1 MDRFLGLDSLM
12 KSNGLVSSEAFE
24 VYYDTILK
32 GRENM
37 DLNMEGF
44 EWADPQIDF
53 RYEMLEA
60 SDDVEVMATYVDLNS
75 PALPSGKQ
83 TQFTK
88 LTGSIPRQKY
98 RIVRGENDYRKELI
112 VMQEVAN
119 VARFQGRDVN
129 TSLREHLAKY
139 LFTTLVDIPNAHK
152 NSLNYQVGQMKSKG
166 MLEINAEN
174 NPRGIKGARFT
185 ARVPESNIITKSWFN
200 KSAEGVYTAVDGADP
215 IEDIRAKIREIRF
228 YSYRDITVEI
238 DEQFAFELFKMP
250 SVLTAIGYFVYP
262 NLRLS
267 ANNDKNALA
276 VARALEDDAI
286 KDYFRRLIG
295 ADNVIYH
302 NTIVATEKLNT
313 ETKLYDHP
321 QMKAFD
327 EDVILI
333 RPTGTIGKIVNVAP
347 LRPDGS
353 AITAG
358 IFGGRG
364 IVEYI
369 YNPQTRTQDWQ
380 SELTILAVP
389 NRPKDMYYFRGVN
402 AAASSASVDGE

>member
-1 MDRFLGLDSLM
+1 MDRFMGLDSLM
-12 KSNGLVSSEAFE
+12 TANGLVNTKAFE
-24 VYYDTILK
+24 AYYNTVLA
-32 GRENM
+32 GRETM
-37 DLNMEGF
+37 DLNIAGF
-44 EWADPQIDF
+44 EWNDPQIDF
-53 RYEMLEA
+53 TYEMLEMG
-60 SDDVEVMATYVDLNS
+60 DDVEVMATYVDLNS

-83 TQFTK
+83 TKFEK
-88 LTGSIPRQKY
+88 LTGTIPRQKY

-112 VMQEVAN
+112 LMQEVAN

-129 TSLREHLAKY
+129 TSLEEHLAKY

-152 NSLNYQVGQMKSKG
+152 NSLNYQVGQMKSAA
-166 MLEINAEN
+166 LFELTAEN
-174 NPRGIKGARFT
+174 NPRGIKGAKFS
-185 ARVPESNIITKSWFN
+185 ARVPEANIITKEWLN
-200 KSAEGVYTAVDGADP
+200 KDEATGAYTAVEGADP
-215 IEDIRAKIREIRF
+215 IEDIKAKIREIRF
-228 YSYRDITVEI
+228 YKYRDVTVEI

-250 SVLTAIGYFVYP
+250 SVLKAIGYMMYP

-267 ANNDKNALA
+267 PKNDDNALA
-276 VARALEDDAI
+276 VARGLEDDAI

-295 ADNVIYH
+295 TDQIIYQ
-302 NTIVATEKLNT
+302 NTVVATEKLNA
-313 ETKLYDHP
+313 ETKNFDHP
-321 QMKAFD
+321 KMKAFN

-333 RPTGTIGKIVNVAP
+333 RPTGTIGKIVNVTP

-369 YNPQTRTQDWQ
+369 YDPQTRTQDWQ

-389 NRPKDMYYFRGVN
+389 TRPKDMYYFKGVKVT
-402 AAASSASVDGE
+402 SAGE

>member
-1 MDRFLGLDSLM
+1 MDRFMGLDSLM
-12 KSNGLVSSEAFE
+12 TANGIIDTKAFE
-24 VYYDTILK
+24 AYYNTVLA
-32 GRENM
+32 GRETM
-37 DLNMEGF
+37 DLNIAGF
-44 EWADPQIDF
+44 EWNDPQIDF
-53 RYEMLEA
+53 TYEMLEMG
-60 SDDVEVMATYVDLNS
+60 DDVEVMATYVDLNS

-83 TQFTK
+83 TKFEK

-112 VMQEVAN
+112 LMQEVAN

-129 TSLREHLAKY
+129 VSLEEHLAKY

-152 NSLNYQVGQMKSKG
+152 NSLNYQVGQMKSAG
-166 MLEINAEN
+166 LFELTADN
-174 NPRGIKGARFT
+174 NPRGIKGAKFS
-185 ARVPESNIITKSWFN
+185 ARVPEANIITKKWMTKDASTG
-200 KSAEGVYTAVDGADP
+200 AYMAVEGADP

-228 YSYRDITVEI
+228 TQYRDVTVEV
-238 DEQFAFELFKMP
+238 DEQFAFELFKLP
-250 SVLTAIGYFVYP
+250 SVLRAIGYLVYP

-267 ANNDKNALA
+267 PKNDDNALA
-276 VARALEDDAI
+276 VARGLEDDAI

-295 ADNVIYH
+295 ADEVIYQ
-302 NTIVATEKLNT
+302 NTVVATEKLNT
-313 ETKLYDHP
+313 ETKNFDHP
-321 QMKAFD
+321 KMKAFN

-333 RPTGTIGKIVNVAP
+333 RPSGTIGKIVNVAP

-369 YNPQTRTQDWQ
+369 YNAQTRTQDWQ

-389 NRPKDMYYFRGVN
+389 TRPKDMYYFKGV
-402 AAASSASVDGE
+402 SVADGE

>member
-1 MDRFLGLDSLM
+1 MDRFMGLDSLM
-12 KSNGLVSSEAFE
+12 SANGLVSTKAFE
-24 VYYDTILK
+24 VYYNTVLQ
-32 GRENM
+32 GRETM
-37 DLNMEGF
+37 DLNIEGF
-44 EWADPQIDF
+44 EWNDPQIDF
-53 RYEMLEA
+53 TYEMLEMG
-60 SDDVEVMATYVDLNS
+60 DDVEVMATYVDLNS

-83 TQFTK
+83 TKFEK

-112 VMQEVAN
+112 LMQEVAN

-152 NSLNYQVGQMKSKG
+152 NSLNYQVGQMKSAG
-166 MLEINAEN
+166 LLELTAEN
-174 NPRGIKGARFT
+174 NPRGIKGAKFS
-185 ARVPESNIITKSWFN
+185 ARIPAENIITKEWLT
-200 KSAEGVYTAVDGADP
+200 KDATTGAYTAVEGADP
-215 IEDIRAKIREIRF
+215 IEDIKAKIREIRF
-228 YSYRDITVEI
+228 LKYRDVTVEI
-238 DEQFAFELFKMP
+238 DEQFAFELFKLP
-250 SVLTAIGYFVYP
+250 SVLKAIGYMMYP

-267 ANNDKNALA
+267 PKNDDNALA
-276 VARALEDDAI
+276 VARGLEDDAI

-295 ADNVIYH
+295 ADQVIYQ
-302 NTIVATEKLNT
+302 NTVVATEKLNA
-313 ETKLYDHP
+313 ETKSFDHP
-321 QMKAFD
+321 VMKAFN

-333 RPTGTIGKIVNVAP
+333 RPSGTIGRIMNVAP

-389 NRPKDMYYFRGVN
+389 TRPKDMYYFKGVEVIT
-402 AAASSASVDGE
+402 SDSE

>member
-1 MDRFLGLDSLM
+1 MDRFMGLDSLM
-12 KSNGLVSSEAFE
+12 SANGLVSTKAFE
-24 VYYDTILK
+24 VYYNTVLQ
-32 GRENM
+32 GRETM
-37 DLNMEGF
+37 DLNIEGF
-44 EWADPQIDF
+44 EWNDPQIDF
-53 RYEMLEA
+53 TYEMLEMG
-60 SDDVEVMATYVDLNS
+60 DDVEVMATYVDLNS

-83 TQFTK
+83 TKFEK

-98 RIVRGENDYRKELI
+98 RIVRGESDYRKELI
-112 VMQEVAN
+112 LMQEVAN

-152 NSLNYQVGQMKSKG
+152 NSLNYQVGQMKSAG
-166 MLEINAEN
+166 LLELTAEN
-174 NPRGIKGARFT
+174 NPRGIKGAKFSTRI
-185 ARVPESNIITKSWFN
+185 PEENIITKEWLTKDEN
-200 KSAEGVYTAVDGADP
+200 GAYTAVEGANP
-215 IEDIRAKIREIRF
+215 IEDIKAKIREIRF
-228 YSYRDITVEI
+228 LKYRDITVEL
-238 DEQFAFELFKMP
+238 DEQFAFELFKLP
-250 SVLTAIGYFVYP
+250 SVLTAIGYSIYP

-267 ANNDKNALA
+267 PKNDDNALA
-276 VARALEDDAI
+276 VARNLEDDAI
-286 KDYFRRLIG
+286 KEYFRRLIG
-295 ADNVIYH
+295 ADRVIYQ
-302 NTIVATEKLNT
+302 NTVVATEKLNA
-313 ETKLYDHP
+313 ETKNFDHP
-321 QMKAFD
+321 TMKAFN

-333 RPTGTIGKIVNVAP
+333 RPSGTIGKIMNVAP

-389 NRPKDMYYFRGVN
+389 NRPKDMYYFKGVAEAVAGDN
-402 AAASSASVDGE
+402 E